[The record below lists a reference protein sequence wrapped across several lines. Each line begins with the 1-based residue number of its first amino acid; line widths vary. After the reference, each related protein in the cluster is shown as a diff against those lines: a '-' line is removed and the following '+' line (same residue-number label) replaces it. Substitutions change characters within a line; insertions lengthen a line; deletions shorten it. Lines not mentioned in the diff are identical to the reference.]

1 MDSARLSQAP
11 LSSYQVVFVCAV
23 QVVVAD
29 GHTFE
34 RLAIEKWLMRH
45 DTNPLTGTALAS
57 SAPMY
62 PSLALRDATRAWEM
76 EHGRSPAPR
85 PSPLRP
91 SPGTPYQTGSPRTE
105 FGEEE
110 DEEEDEEGEE
120 YGEQEEGQGQDPG
133 ENEDTVTAEAMR
145 QRADALT
152 FDEEAFATAVQQSL
166 AVEASEQ
173 TPRDAAEDERLI
185 NLGREIAQSRA
196 RYEARLAAI
205 TPAEREASF
214 ARHAAR
220 MAERERA
227 VERYEQWQRQQEL
240 QQAAGARWLAELA
253 EQRESELAATAEAAA
268 ERLTAAPY
276 RQSHTEEPQ
285 GVRPPPAAR
294 SIPRLLPGDVVRLG
308 GLSGPR
314 GEELN
319 GRSSTGSK
327 CHCALYPRSHVQA
340 GLGRPTSCADQRE
353 LRGPQQPLTVFISC

>member
-1 MDSARLSQAP
+1 M
-11 LSSYQVVFVCAV
+11 FVCAV

-91 SPGTPYQTGSPRTE
+91 SPGAPYQNGSPRTE
-105 FGEEE
+105 FGE
-110 DEEEDEEGEE
+110 DEEEGEEEGEE
-120 YGEQEEGQGQDPG
+120 YGEEYGEEDEGQGQYPG

-145 QRADALT
+145 QRADAFT
-152 FDEEAFATAVQQSL
+152 FDEEAFATAVQQNL
-166 AVEASEQ
+166 DVAVGASEQ

-185 NLGREIAQSRA
+185 NLGREIVQSRA

-205 TPAEREASF
+205 TPSEREASLE
-214 ARHAAR
+214 RHAAR

-227 VERYEQWQRQQEL
+227 VERYEQWQRRQEL

-268 ERLTAAPY
+268 ERLTAPPF

-327 CHCALYPRSHVQA
+327 CRRALYPRSHA
-340 GLGRPTSCADQRE
+340 GWLRAAHQ
-353 LRGPQQPLTVFISC
+353 LRGPKRAPRAPAPHCVHILLRCIGRP